1 MEDPRKRFA
10 LSLLAYTAQKD
21 VAPERLCTLTG
32 IDLAELKGQSAAPLT
47 QKQLNDL
54 WLNAIQLTHDPLLGL
69 HFGESLQLAALGVVG
84 QLVQSCA
91 TVGEALTHA
100 AAATQLITDLFRMDV
115 SQTDRSFTIRFV
127 PNEPKATEFA
137 PLLRQ
142 LLDFFLVFVLHEADG
157 LVLKKISPKAVRLPF
172 DLPNP
177 DEYERVL
184 RCKPV
189 VKPDEC
195 AMEFENRYWD
205 EPIFTANFELQRL
218 LLKKVG
224 EQYQEFETGKALKE
238 RISRFLL
245 ANAYLGIPSLEQ
257 LAANFNTSPRSL
269 QRKLQDEGVTYQQVA
284 DAVRK
289 SLAMNYLSSG
299 KYPIKEISYILGYN
313 ELSAFSRAFKRWT
326 GRTPVSYQQGYLTK
340 PL

>member
-1 MEDPRKRFA
+1 MENPQKRFA
-10 LSLLAYTAQKD
+10 LSLLAYAAQKD
-21 VAPERLCTLTG
+21 VAPERLCKLAG
-32 IDLAELKGQSAAPLT
+32 LDLQELKSNSVSSLT
-47 QKQLNDL
+47 HKQVSDL
-54 WLNAIQLTHDPLLGL
+54 WLNAVHLTNDPLLGL
-69 HFGESLQLAALGVVG
+69 HFGESLQLAALGIVG

-100 AAATQLITDLFRMDV
+100 SAVTHLITDLFRMEV
-115 SQTDRSFTIRFV
+115 SQTAQSFTIRFI
-127 PNEPKATEFA
+127 PNEQKAAEFA

-142 LLDFFLVFVLHEADG
+142 MLDLFMVFVLHEADG
-157 LVLKKISPKAVRLPF
+157 LVLKKISPKTVRFPF

-177 DEYERVL
+177 GEYERVL

-189 VKPDEC
+189 TKPGEY
-195 AMEFENRYWD
+195 ALEFENRYWN
-205 EPIFTANFELQRL
+205 EPILTANFELQSL

-224 EQYQEFETGKALKE
+224 EQHQEFENGKALKD
-238 RISRFLL
+238 RIRSFLL

-257 LAANFNTSPRSL
+257 LAANFNTSPRNL

-299 KYPIKEISYILGYN
+299 KYPVKEISYILGYN

-326 GRTPVSYQQGYLTK
+326 GRTPVSYQQGYYSKSL
-340 PL
+340 